1 MTTAA
6 EKRHMDRVA
15 QLPCCLCGAFPV
27 ELHHPLEGRTPGRRS
42 PNWLVIPVCPSCHR
56 DGHNGIHGQKAM
68 LKVMKVTELELLA
81 GTLEAVY
88 GNA

>member
-1 MTTAA
+1 
-6 EKRHMDRVA
+6 
-15 QLPCCLCGAFPV
+15 
-27 ELHHPLEGRTPGRRS
+27 
-42 PNWLVIPVCPSCHR
+42 VIPVCPDCHR
-56 DGHNGIHGQKAM
+56 DSHNGIHGQKAM